1 MRQDLVYALR
11 TMRKNPVFAVTAI
24 LTLALGIG
32 GNTAI
37 FTVVRAVLLKPLEY
51 RDPDRLVQ
59 MSRGATLMRFE
70 LIRDGARNYS
80 DIGAYL
86 NGVQNAALSG
96 SAGPEVVSEARVSA
110 NFLRVLGV
118 EPLRGRSFL
127 SEEDSPGGP
136 PVAMISAELWQRR
149 FGNDPQVAGKI
160 ATLDSTPHTIIGVLP
175 AGFQFPFAGVDVW
188 VVKPFDHIP
197 PLSPVLAIFA
207 RLKAGVSLEQ
217 AGAELGV
224 LNRQYALAHPGM
236 LDTRNELRTSPE
248 QVIPL
253 KERLVADVRAMLW
266 MLFGAVGFVLLI
278 ACANVASLL
287 LARATSRS
295 REFAIRAAIGA
306 GRSRLLRQLLV
317 ESVLLGIGGGA
328 LGVLLAKWS
337 LTGITRMP
345 ALNLPRTGEIRL
357 DSTVLGFAVALSI
370 VTGVLFG
377 LVPSLGASRPDLA
390 AVLRASGEAASSVG
404 KKRIMLWLSGR
415 GALVVGQVSLSIVL
429 LIGAALLMESLSRM
443 SRVNPGF
450 RPANLLTMQIAL
462 PQSRYDTDQ
471 KKAAFFDELT
481 RRIESLPGVRN
492 AAVTLTLP
500 MTGYAMTPV
509 QTADQPPL
517 PLNQR
522 PFAVLQTITP
532 AYFRTLAIPL
542 RRGREFTT
550 RDIPSA
556 TPVAMINESLARR
569 LWPSYPNG
577 LDPVGQRILARADPR
592 PVEIVGIVAD
602 MHQALEI
609 DPLPSVF
616 RPYAQNPFPSV
627 ALAVR
632 TEGNPLSVVNSVRS
646 EVLAI
651 DGDQPVSGVK
661 TMDELVEAEG
671 GQRRVIVTL
680 LGSFAGIALLLAV
693 VGMYGVIA
701 YSVAQRTQEV
711 GIRRAL
717 GAQQGD
723 ILRLV
728 LRQGLALALA
738 GVAIGI
744 GAAFGLTRV
753 MKGFLF
759 QVSATDP
766 WTFAGISLL
775 FILVALLASFIP
787 ARRAANID
795 PMAALRV

>member
-1 MRQDLVYALR
+1 
-11 TMRKNPVFAVTAI
+11 
-24 LTLALGIG
+24 
-32 GNTAI
+32 
-37 FTVVRAVLLKPLEY
+37 
-51 RDPDRLVQ
+51 
-59 MSRGATLMRFE
+59 
-70 LIRDGARNYS
+70 
-80 DIGAYL
+80 
-86 NGVQNAALSG
+86 
-96 SAGPEVVSEARVSA
+96 
-110 NFLRVLGV
+110 
-118 EPLRGRSFL
+118 
-127 SEEDSPGGP
+127 
-136 PVAMISAELWQRR
+136 
-149 FGNDPQVAGKI
+149 
-160 ATLDSTPHTIIGVLP
+160 
-175 AGFQFPFAGVDVW
+175 
-188 VVKPFDHIP
+188 
-197 PLSPVLAIFA
+197 
-207 RLKAGVSLEQ
+207 
-217 AGAELGV
+217 
-224 LNRQYALAHPGM
+224 
-236 LDTRNELRTSPE
+236 
-248 QVIPL
+248 
-253 KERLVADVRAMLW
+253 
-266 MLFGAVGFVLLI
+266 
-278 ACANVASLL
+278 
-287 LARATSRS
+287 
-295 REFAIRAAIGA
+295 
-306 GRSRLLRQLLV
+306 
-317 ESVLLGIGGGA
+317 
-328 LGVLLAKWS
+328 
-337 LTGITRMP
+337 
-345 ALNLPRTGEIRL
+345 
-357 DSTVLGFAVALSI
+357 
-370 VTGVLFG
+370 
-377 LVPSLGASRPDLA
+377 
-390 AVLRASGEAASSVG
+390 
-404 KKRIMLWLSGR
+404 
-415 GALVVGQVSLSIVL
+415 VGQVSLSIVL

-450 RPANLLTMQIAL
+450 KPANLLTMQIAL

-550 RDIPSA
+550 RDILSA

-651 DGDQPVSGVK
+651 DRDQPVSGVK

-744 GAAFGLTRV
+744 GAAFALTRV

-766 WTFAGISLL
+766 WTFAGISVL

-795 PMAALRV
+795 PMVALRV